1 MKSVVNTLLWFAVI
15 VPVVLLFWPFAMW
28 NDVMQLLLRVIP
40 AFAVQV
46 LMFRNG
52 KWGIVKWIPILL
64 TGVLAGWGIYL
75 YFTSDHWIHAT
86 FWGSLVADYISPFLS
101 CLVSLIICFLEKR
114 GLKRNAF

>member
-1 MKSVVNTLLWFAVI
+1 MKSVINTLLVFAVI
-15 VPVVLLFWPFAMW
+15 VPIILLLWPFVMW

-52 KWGIVKWIPILL
+52 KWDIVKWLPFFL
-64 TGVLAGWGIYL
+64 TSVLAGWGTYL

-101 CLVSLIICFLEKR
+101 CLVGLIICFLEKR
-114 GLKRNAF
+114 GLKRNAV

>member
-1 MKSVVNTLLWFAVI
+1 MKSVINTFLVFAVI
-15 VPVVLLFWPFAMW
+15 VPIVLLLWPFAMW

-40 AFAVQV
+40 ASAVQV

-64 TGVLAGWGIYL
+64 TGVLAGWGTYL

-101 CLVSLIICFLEKR
+101 CLIAMFTCSLEKR
-114 GLKRNAF
+114 RFNRNAV